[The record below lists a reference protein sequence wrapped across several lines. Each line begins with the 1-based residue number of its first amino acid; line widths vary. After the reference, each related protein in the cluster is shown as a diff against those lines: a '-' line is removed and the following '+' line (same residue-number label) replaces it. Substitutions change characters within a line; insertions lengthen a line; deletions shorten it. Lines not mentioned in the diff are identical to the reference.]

1 MKTASSLVLITASAT
16 LLRAASIISPPVA
29 ENASLSSP
37 FLDTTN
43 NAPSV
48 RYQQVYGASDFGGQ
62 GSPQY
67 LISEIRFSGGPG
79 SGPIDFVVPNVQISF
94 STTARSPDSLSP
106 VFGEN
111 IGANS
116 VLVFSGPIDWTAG
129 SGGGSGSFGFLV
141 PLQQP
146 FLYDWSAGNLLMD
159 VRNYQTRPPPPFP
172 LNPPLFAGVGT
183 LGDSTSLA
191 IAYDVN
197 SPNAQFLT
205 TGGLLTMFTVTGV
218 PEPSAVYLLLTG
230 LSAVVLLAWRRRG
243 NARADHDVGGTR

>member
-1 MKTASSLVLITASAT
+1 V
-16 LLRAASIISPPVA
+16 RAASIISPLAA
-29 ENASLSSP
+29 ENASISSP

-48 RYQQVYGASDFGGQ
+48 RYQQVYGASDFAGQ

-67 LISEIRFSGGPG
+67 LITEIRFSGGPG
-79 SGPIDFVVPNVQISF
+79 SGPIDFVLPNIQIYF

-116 VLVFSGPIDWTAG
+116 VLVYSGQLRLVRQG
-129 SGGGSGSFGFLV
+129 FESFGFHV
-141 PLQQP
+141 SFQSP
-146 FLYDWSAGNLLMD
+146 FLYDWNAGNLLMD
-159 VRNYQTRPPPPFP
+159 VRNYQTVPPPPFP

-191 IAYDVN
+191 VAYDVN

-218 PEPSAVYLLLTG
+218 PEPSAICLLLVG
-230 LSAVVLLAWRRRG
+230 VSALVLTAGRRRG
-243 NARADHDVGGTR
+243 NARADHAAGETR

>member
-1 MKTASSLVLITASAT
+1 MKTASGLVLITASAT

-37 FLDTTN
+37 FLVTTN

-48 RYQQVYGASDFGGQ
+48 RYQQVYGASDFAGQ

-67 LISEIRFSGGPG
+67 LITELQFAGGPG
-79 SGPIDFVVPNVQISF
+79 SGPIDFVLPNVQIYF

-111 IGANS
+111 LGANS
-116 VLVFSGPIDWTAG
+116 VLVYSGQLHLIRQGFEP
-129 SGGGSGSFGFLV
+129 FGFHV
-141 PLQQP
+141 SFQTP
-146 FLYDWSAGNLLMD
+146 FLYDWNVGNLLMD
-159 VRNYQTRPPPPFP
+159 VRNYQTVPPPPYP

-191 IAYDVN
+191 LALDVN
-197 SPNAQFLT
+197 SPRADFLT

-218 PEPSAVYLLLTG
+218 PEPSTTGLLLVG
-230 LSAVVLLAWRRRG
+230 LTVLGLRGVRGRG
-243 NARADHDVGGTR
+243 NAPAGRNFPNTR